1 MMRFCLSWNDK
12 WISLALRL
20 LKRQQNWTSTSKG
33 LCVKTSTLKK
43 AKNWTYFSN
52 GQRTHAHTTQF
63 WVHCGSYTSE
73 EHPQQGGCPSIV
85 CPRWAMFSHAWW
97 WGPLI
102 SQRRRINCLKI
113 YSTLARRSCQAYLN
127 IEDVT
132 AHILVHSRIEDL
144 SSVSDDLCRIK
155 FEHKLTCVNTTCEL
169 FDIPQITADS
179 NSTQHFRATYD
190 HKISMKFLVEQF
202 WRTLADDH
210 GRSFGCQICGV
221 RARWERKITDTP
233 LLLFMS
239 FSSPLHFDV
248 DLHLVFGGHDY
259 DLVVVIYFGG
269 MHYVARMIGSDGKVL
284 EYDGMKRYG
293 RLAEVLSDSPFS
305 PVIIDLSGTQRQV
318 IGTWYKKRNGEW
330 SRQPHQWD
338 WNCEWHLKKGVGNLS
353 WWLYFITIQCSKVS
367 YRLVLIFHFHVFW
380 RSVAAHNGNLIEVK
394 IMHCCSPVFESVLQT
409 CFHFSFSC
417 SGEVSLP

>member
-1 MMRFCLSWNDK
+1 MEIAAAQLGRRKAIVNPVPLSQSILRFLQPASTKKNVAIDDE
-12 WISLALRL
+12 ILPQ
-20 LKRQQNWTSTSKG
+20 LKRQVELVGAATPQKAAKLN
-33 LCVKTSTLKK
+33 LNEQRLVRQDIHVKKSEELDLLFKWAENSCSYDTVLSPLWFIYKRRASATGRLSFNSVSVLGDVFSRLVVGTINIAE
-43 AKNWTYFSN
+43 AKNQLSQDLFYP
-52 GQRTHAHTTQF
+52 
-63 WVHCGSYTSE
+63 GS
-73 EHPQQGGCPSIV
+73 PFMPGV
-85 CPRWAMFSHAWW
+85 
-97 WGPLI
+97 
-102 SQRRRINCLKI
+102 
-113 YSTLARRSCQAYLN
+113 YLN

-169 FDIPQITADS
+169 FDIPQVTADS

-190 HKISMKFLVEQF
+190 HTISMKFLVEQL

-318 IGTWYKKRNGEW
+318 IGTWYKKRNGE
-330 SRQPHQWD
+330 
-338 WNCEWHLKKGVGNLS
+338 
-353 WWLYFITIQCSKVS
+353 
-367 YRLVLIFHFHVFW
+367 
-380 RSVAAHNGNLIEVK
+380 
-394 IMHCCSPVFESVLQT
+394 
-409 CFHFSFSC
+409 
-417 SGEVSLP
+417 